1 MKSVDKIQKK
11 HLRLGQWAGFII
23 SIFLLWLTL
32 RRFDVKGVWQILVSV
47 RYIFCIPITAI
58 VIIDFGLRA
67 LRWGQLFD
75 TPQKPGL
82 KNLFNAMMIGYLA
95 NNILPARAG
104 ELVRSWVLGK
114 QENRAKTSV
123 LATIVVERVCDLLMA
138 LLLLAVV
145 LFYYPLPSWCRAGA
159 PVVAAAGLAAGVFI
173 ILLNVMG
180 ERFVA
185 AMSRLFAFLPASLN
199 RRITV
204 MGDCFITGVSA
215 LKGPMRMSL
224 FIVYTLV
231 IWLMEIAITFL
242 VLKMFALPVSLGA
255 SMFVMLLVGLGSM
268 IPSSPGYVGTYEF
281 FGTNALAVL
290 GITGSVALGATLVL
304 HLVTFAGASVIGA
317 VCLAFYKDKK
327 SLFA

>member
-1 MKSVDKIQKK
+1 MEEPGKK
-11 HLRLGQWAGFII
+11 KRHFGQWLGVAV
-23 SIFLLWLTL
+23 SVLLLWLVL
-32 RRFDVKGVWQILVSV
+32 RNFNLREVGRTLVSINYLMMV
-47 RYIFCIPITAI
+47 PLTAI
-58 VIIDFGLRA
+58 VLLDFFVRA
-67 LRWGQLFD
+67 LRWRELFD

-95 NNILPARAG
+95 NNVLPARAG

-114 QENRAKTSV
+114 QENRAKTTV

-145 LFYYPLPSWCRAGA
+145 LFYFPLPSWCRAGA

-185 AMSRLFAFLPASLN
+185 VLSRLFAFLPVSLS

-224 FIVYTLV
+224 FIDR
-231 IWLMEIAITFL
+231 
-242 VLKMFALPVSLGA
+242 K
-255 SMFVMLLVGLGSM
+255 
-268 IPSSPGYVGTYEF
+268 
-281 FGTNALAVL
+281 
-290 GITGSVALGATLVL
+290 SVV
-304 HLVTFAGASVIGA
+304 
-317 VCLAFYKDKK
+317 
-327 SLFA
+327 